1 MLPSIFLWGFG
12 LLLAVWGF
20 YRMKTDFKSNKG
32 NNNLIQLIF
41 TGQASGVGQFLSG
54 VVMIIIGFVALYF
67 SK

>member
-20 YRMKTDFKSNKG
+20 YRMKTDFKNHKG
-32 NNNLIQLIF
+32 ENNIIQLIF
-41 TGQASGVGQFLSG
+41 TGQASGIGQFSSG
-54 VVMIIIGFVALYF
+54 IAMIIIGFVAFHF